1 MCDETF
7 HRVTISMDFK
17 GCPEHETFQVIGG
30 SMDLGVV
37 DSFDVVDATFGAM
50 EEVIGQRLVQLPEV
64 RELIGWKYTH
74 NGSPE
79 VSLEERT
86 QRLLVK
92 LLAHQL
98 MLSRVAG
105 REYSTSSRS
114 AMLTIPGP
122 DSD

>member
-1 MCDETF
+1 MCEETL
-7 HRVTISMDFK
+7 HRVIISMDFK
-17 GCPEHETFQVIGG
+17 GCAQHDMFSPIGG
-30 SMDLGVV
+30 SVETGVV
-37 DSFDVVDATFGAM
+37 DSFDICDSMFG
-50 EEVIGQRLVQLPEV
+50 VIE
-64 RELIGWKYTH
+64 ELIGHRLMALSEVKELIAWKYTH

-79 VSLEERT
+79 VPLEERT

-105 REYSTSSRS
+105 REYKTTSRS
-114 AMLTIPGP
+114 AMLSIPRS